1 MDASDRNVFTL
12 WMQSAAEALGIAL
25 EPRQVDLMY
34 RHLNLVLLA
43 NEDFNLTRI
52 TDPAEAAVKLVGDCL
67 AVLAWVDKH
76 LTPGQPG
83 LSKIGFKTQALA
95 GELPVAPIRGGL
107 DSSPSQHPA
116 LSTQHSLRVLDMGT
130 GAGYP
135 AVPVAICRPDWT
147 VTAID
152 PSGKKV
158 RFVARAAAELGLH
171 NLMAEQI
178 QAREW
183 HGKVAPFDLVISRA
197 MGNLAT
203 CIREGARLLTPDG
216 CIVSYHAEELTAEEA
231 KAAGQMQKRY
241 KLQQVD
247 SFEYTL
253 PGPKK
258 GVTRKLIVMGR
269 QLLAK

>member
-1 MDASDRNVFTL
+1 MDASDRDIFER
-12 WMQSAAEALGIAL
+12 WMQAAGEALGIAL
-25 EPRQVDLMY
+25 EARQVDRMY
-34 RHLNLVLLA
+34 RHLNRVLLA

-52 TDPAEAAVKLVGDCL
+52 TDPAEAAVQLVGDSL
-67 AVLAWVDKH
+67 AVLPWAARR
-76 LTPGQPG
+76 
-83 LSKIGFKTQALA
+83 LS
-95 GELPVAPIRGGL
+95 APFPLLRAHH
-107 DSSPSQHPA
+107 SE
-116 LSTQHSLRVLDMGT
+116 LSTQNSLRVLDMGT

-135 AVPVAICRPDWT
+135 SVPVAICRPDWT

-158 RFVARAAAELGLH
+158 RFVARVAAELGLH

-183 HGKVAPFDLVISRA
+183 HGKVAPFDMVITRA
-197 MGNLAT
+197 LGDLST

-231 KAAGQMQKRY
+231 KAAAQMQKRY

-258 GVTRKLIVMGR
+258 GVTRRLVVIGR
-269 QLLAK
+269 QAERQVR

>member
-1 MDASDRNVFTL
+1 
-12 WMQSAAEALGIAL
+12 
-25 EPRQVDLMY
+25 
-34 RHLNLVLLA
+34 
-43 NEDFNLTRI
+43 
-52 TDPAEAAVKLVGDCL
+52 
-67 AVLAWVDKH
+67 
-76 LTPGQPG
+76 
-83 LSKIGFKTQALA
+83 
-95 GELPVAPIRGGL
+95 
-107 DSSPSQHPA
+107 
-116 LSTQHSLRVLDMGT
+116 MGT

-171 NLMAEQI
+171 NLLVEQI

-183 HGKVAPFDLVISRA
+183 HGKVEPFDLVISRA
-197 MGNLAT
+197 MGDLSV
-203 CIREGARLLTPDG
+203 CIREGARLVTSDG
-216 CIVSYHAEELTAEEA
+216 CIVSYHAEELTAAES
-231 KAAGQMQKRY
+231 KAADQMQKRY

-258 GVTRKLIVMGR
+258 GVTRRLFVMGK
-269 QLLAK
+269 QPLGT